1 MLSLQKSI
9 IMKDEK
15 LITALLA
22 NEQTYLAWL
31 RTGVAVMAFGF
42 VAVKFSLFVSQI
54 MGIILVGCGAVMT
67 TLAYFRYRKTIRQLR
82 DGHYVYSSF
91 LLTVS
96 GSAILVVSGLL
107 LAYLIEAYL
116 KKGNDQNREKQKSEA
131 VSSHFT

>member
-1 MLSLQKSI
+1 
-9 IMKDEK
+9 MKDETK
-15 LITALLA
+15 LINALLA

-54 MGIILVGCGAVMT
+54 MGIILVGCGALMT
-67 TLAYFRYRKTIRQLR
+67 TLSYFRYRKTIKQLR
-82 DGHYVYSSF
+82 QGHYVYSSF

-96 GSAILVVSGLL
+96 GSAILLVSGLL

-116 KKGNDQNREKQKSEA
+116 KKDGGNETEKQKSEA
-131 VSSHFT
+131 VSSSFN

>member
-1 MLSLQKSI
+1 
-9 IMKDEK
+9 MKDEK
-15 LITALLA
+15 HLIAALLA

-54 MGIILVGCGAVMT
+54 MGIILVGCGAIMT
-67 TLAYFRYRKTIRQLR
+67 TLAYFRYRKTIKQLR
-82 DGHYVYSSF
+82 KGHYIYSSF
-91 LLTVS
+91 LLTIS

-116 KKGNDQNREKQKSEA
+116 KSDGNGAVEKRKSEA
-131 VSSHFT
+131 VSSKFD